1 MKSELNWKLILL
13 GVFLCAIAAAAIPYV
28 SLKLGMT
35 VDLAYA
41 GMFLAAALLGRGV
54 SGRKLA
60 VQLNLIQTMI
70 NVVSGIGFMVV
81 VMAAFFYIKTV
92 FHQDID
98 FNPSLWQMFI
108 WLIISGVLGVLVGIL
123 PMRMILRDKTLPWP
137 TARAVL
143 SVAETL
149 TDPSAT
155 EATKKRRTVLTVTT
169 AVAGFF
175 TFLRD
180 GFGVITSMVGN
191 AGLRLSF
198 GPQFAAIG
206 LGMLVPLSVGLSQ
219 LLGVWL
225 VAVFG
230 DTIGALA
237 ALGGTAPENWG
248 QCYQNMM
255 HLNTMTGSAKEQ
267 AMQFLTASCGTAG
280 NVAEFLTKES
290 SHFKYMVQWAL
301 WPATAMM
308 IAAALTSIIIPVVRS
323 VLGRRDGEAAETSN
337 SLADEKVPMAWIM
350 AGITACVLLLVWI
363 TNAWFGMPW
372 QEVLVA
378 IAIQPIM
385 IIAGLKVLSITGTG
399 PVSLMANATQFL
411 FGLIWPA
418 QVQNNLVAAY
428 TSASPQATSE
438 NVVPSFW
445 VARRIGG
452 KFSTLI
458 IAGLIMIPIGAFI
471 TPLMFDLLEKAYGI
485 GLESGQLS
493 APTGLKIATLA
504 AVMKDG
510 IGAMPAGALFA
521 SLIAIVIGVL
531 FEILLAMRKSNKD
544 GKDVQRFPWVPIPAA
559 LGFALILPA
568 ELNLGLI
575 TGSVIAAIWRKFST
589 KEDGSYSLF
598 GAPLAAGLVAGE
610 AIVGAILVPV
620 LAIGVELL
628 KSLM

>member
-1 MKSELNWKLILL
+1 MKNEFNWRLIIL
-13 GVFLCAIAAAAIPYV
+13 GGFLCAIAAAATPFV
-28 SLKLGMT
+28 VLKLGMT
-35 VDLAYA
+35 VDLTYA
-41 GMFLAAALLGRGV
+41 GMFLAAAILGRGV

-60 VQLNLIQTMI
+60 IQLNIIQTMI
-70 NVVSGIGFMVV
+70 SVATGVGFMVV

-92 FHQDID
+92 FHQEID
-98 FNPSLWQMFI
+98 FNPAWWQMFI
-108 WLIISGVLGVLVGIL
+108 WLVVSGVLGVLVGIL

-137 TARAVL
+137 TAQAVL

-149 TDPSAT
+149 TDPAAT
-155 EATKKRRTVLTVTT
+155 EATKNRRAVLTVTT

-225 VAVFG
+225 VAAFG
-230 DTIGALA
+230 NTVGALA
-237 ALGGTAPENWG
+237 ALGGTTPENWDA
-248 QCYQNMM
+248 CYINMM
-255 HLNTMTGSAKEQ
+255 QLSSLSGGAKDQ
-267 AMQFLTASCGTAG
+267 AVQFLTANCGTAG
-280 NVAEFLTKES
+280 NVAEFLTQDS

-308 IAAALTSIIIPVVRS
+308 IAAALTSILIPVVRN
-323 VLGRRDGEAAETSN
+323 VFGRRNGEAADENN

-350 AGITACVLLLVWI
+350 ASITGCVLLLVWI

-372 QEVLVA
+372 QEVLLAV
-378 IAIQPIM
+378 AIQPIM

-428 TSASPQATSE
+428 TSASPQASSE

-452 KFSTLI
+452 KFTTLI
-458 IAGLIMIPIGAFI
+458 IAGLIMIPVGAFI
-471 TPLMFDLLEKAYGI
+471 TPIMFDLLEKAYGI
-485 GLESGQLS
+485 GLNPGQLS

-521 SLIAIVIGVL
+521 SLIAIVIGVF
-531 FEILLAMRKSNKD
+531 FEILLSMRKRGKE
-544 GKDVQRFPWVPIPAA
+544 GKDIQRFSWVPIPAA

-568 ELNLGLI
+568 ELNLALI
-575 TGSVIAAIWRKFST
+575 TGSVIAAVWRKFSP

-598 GAPLAAGLVAGE
+598 GAPLAAGLIAGE
-610 AIVGAILVPV
+610 AIVGAILVPL
-620 LAIGVELL
+620 LAVGVELL
-628 KSLM
+628 KSLF

>member
-1 MKSELNWKLILL
+1 MKNELNWKLILL

-41 GMFLAAALLGRGV
+41 GMFLAAALLGKGV
-54 SGRKLA
+54 TGRKLA

-92 FHQDID
+92 FHQDVD
-98 FNPSLWQMFI
+98 FNPTLLQMFI
-108 WLIISGVLGVLVGIL
+108 WLVISGVLGVLVGIL

-169 AVAGFF
+169 AAAGFF

-225 VAVFG
+225 VAMFG

-237 ALGGTAPENWG
+237 ALGGTSPENWG
-248 QCYQNMM
+248 QCYENMM
-255 HLNTMTGSAKEQ
+255 HLNAMAGSAKEQ
-267 AMQFLTASCGTAG
+267 AMQFLTTSCGTTG

-308 IAAALTSIIIPVVRS
+308 IAAALTSIIIPVVRN
-323 VLGRRDGEAAETSN
+323 VLGRNGAEAETSN
-337 SLADEKVPMAWIM
+337 SQADEKVPMAWIM
-350 AGITACVLLLVWI
+350 AGITVCVLLLVWI

-385 IIAGLKVLSITGTG
+385 IIAGLKVLSITGSG

-458 IAGLIMIPIGAFI
+458 IAGLIMIPVGAFI

-485 GLESGQLS
+485 GLNPGQLS

-531 FEILLAMRKSNKD
+531 FEILLAMRKRDKAGN
-544 GKDVQRFPWVPIPAA
+544 DVQRFSWVPIPAA

-568 ELNLGLI
+568 ELTLALV
-575 TGSVIAAIWRKFST
+575 TGSVIAAVWRKFST

-628 KSLM
+628 KSLL